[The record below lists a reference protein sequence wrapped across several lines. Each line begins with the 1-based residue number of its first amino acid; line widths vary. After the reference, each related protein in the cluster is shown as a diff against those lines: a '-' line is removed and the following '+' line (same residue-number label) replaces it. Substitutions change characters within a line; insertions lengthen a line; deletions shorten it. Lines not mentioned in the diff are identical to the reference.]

1 MNKFAHEF
9 GQGLRIGGQES
20 LACCIPW
27 GCKELDMTKQLNS
40 GMGGQRKTFV
50 HGQENTVS
58 RGPLK
63 THKCSRSQISRVE
76 RILVIDSINICFYFY
91 YRQGNWSLKELFS
104 QITYLP
110 GKVKSKQCFFACA
123 LSEVSEVIQSCPTL
137 ATPWI
142 VAHQAPLSMGFSRQE
157 HWSGLPCVLNFPLI
171 WKPPV
176 KQRAS
181 PVAQL
186 VKNLPVMQE
195 TWVQS
200 RAEKIPWRREK
211 VSTPVFW
218 PVEFHG
224 LYNPWGCKELDTTEQ
239 LSLSLFSEAE
249 HLIKVN

>member
-1 MNKFAHEF
+1 MNKFGHEL
-9 GQGLRIGGQES
+9 GQGLRIGGGQGS

-27 GCKELDMTKQLNS
+27 GCKELDMTEQLNS
-40 GMGGQRKTFV
+40 GMDKGKEKPLFMAKRTL
-50 HGQENTVS
+50 S

-123 LSEVSEVIQSCPTL
+123 LSEVSEVIQSCPIL
-137 ATPWI
+137 VTPWT
-142 VAHQAPLSMGFSRQE
+142 VAHQAPLSMRFSRQE
-157 HWSGLPCVLNFPLI
+157 HWSGLSFVLNLPLI

-181 PVAQL
+181 PVPQL
-186 VKNLPVMQE
+186 VKNLPVIQE

-200 RAEKIPWRREK
+200 LAEKIPWRREK

-224 LYNPWGCKELDTTEQ
+224 LYNPWGCKELDMTER
-239 LSLSLFSEAE
+239 LSLSL
-249 HLIKVN
+249 LCLYY